1 MSHLR
6 DIMQRLAAHE
16 VAATSPT
23 APFPQ
28 AARDMEDYRQQ
39 LRGCTPAMLSYE
51 WTWLHQHLEDL
62 ALCSAHPPMREA
74 AGGSQRVEQLM
85 EQARTCLEALQTE
98 CELRQLTP
106 VRQPHS
112 VATGE
117 HAWDVSNPAIR
128 SCWGLDAKA
137 KPPG

>member
-6 DIMQRLAAHE
+6 DIMQRLAAHQGG
-16 VAATSPT
+16 ASSPT
-23 APFPQ
+23 SPFPQ
-28 AARDMEDYRQQ
+28 AARDMEEYRQQ

-74 AGGSQRVEQLM
+74 AGGSQRVQQLM
-85 EQARTCLEALQTE
+85 EQARTCLEDLQTE

-106 VRQPHS
+106 VRQPRS

-128 SCWGLDAKA
+128 SCWGLDAEA
-137 KPPG
+137 KRPG